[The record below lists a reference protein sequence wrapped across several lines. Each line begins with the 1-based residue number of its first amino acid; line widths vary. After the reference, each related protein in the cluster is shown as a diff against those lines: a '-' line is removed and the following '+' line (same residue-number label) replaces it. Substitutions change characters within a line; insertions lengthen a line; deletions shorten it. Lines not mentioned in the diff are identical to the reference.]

1 MRIGGLASGINT
13 DEIIEKLMTA
23 ERMPLERMEQ
33 DKTTLEWKRDGFRDI
48 NKALLEL
55 DNMML
60 DMKLSKTYNSKT
72 VTSSMEG
79 AVTATATTSAA
90 NGAYKIEVTELA
102 TSEMNVSKKEF
113 EDINTPIS
121 ELVDDEFPEDGKYTA
136 SFTTYGENGGNHE
149 IVIDKNDTIKDVLK
163 QINDKDNNVRA
174 FYDEQSGKIIMETT
188 RTGKYN
194 TEGDGGPEINFDNDS
209 FFTSFLEMSNE
220 VEAQDA
226 VFSYNGLELTS
237 KNNSYTLNDITFN
250 FNSTTDGKSATLTV
264 NNDTDAA
271 FDSIM
276 AFVDKYNEV
285 VEVMNGSQREEKHRD
300 FHPLTEAQKE
310 EMTEKEIELWEEKA
324 KSGLLRGDT
333 TITSGLFSMRNSWYS
348 KVKTGGEITSL
359 TQIGIETSS
368 AYMDGG
374 KLIVDEDKLR
384 TALKDDPEGVQKLF
398 SNSDD
403 KDSRGLVNRLEDSIE
418 ATMKSIERKAGKSTS
433 TLENYTLG
441 KQMKDLNTRISDF
454 EDRLVRIETRYWNQ
468 FSAMEKAVQR
478 ANQQSDYLM
487 SQFGNM

>member
-1 MRIGGLASGINT
+1 
-13 DEIIEKLMTA
+13 
-23 ERMPLERMEQ
+23 
-33 DKTTLEWKRDGFRDI
+33 
-48 NKALLEL
+48 
-55 DNMML
+55 
-60 DMKLSKTYNSKT
+60 
-72 VTSSMEG
+72 
-79 AVTATATTSAA
+79 
-90 NGAYKIEVTELA
+90 
-102 TSEMNVSKKEF
+102 F

-194 TEGDGGPEINFDNDS
+194 TEGDDGPEINFDNDS

-300 FHPLTEAQKE
+300 FPPLTEAQKE
-310 EMTEKEIELWEEKA
+310 EMTEKENELWEEKA
-324 KSGLLRGDT
+324 KS
-333 TITSGLFSMRNSWYS
+333 
-348 KVKTGGEITSL
+348 
-359 TQIGIETSS
+359 
-368 AYMDGG
+368 
-374 KLIVDEDKLR
+374 
-384 TALKDDPEGVQKLF
+384 
-398 SNSDD
+398 
-403 KDSRGLVNRLEDSIE
+403 
-418 ATMKSIERKAGKSTS
+418 
-433 TLENYTLG
+433 
-441 KQMKDLNTRISDF
+441 
-454 EDRLVRIETRYWNQ
+454 
-468 FSAMEKAVQR
+468 
-478 ANQQSDYLM
+478 
-487 SQFGNM
+487 

>member
-1 MRIGGLASGINT
+1 
-13 DEIIEKLMTA
+13 
-23 ERMPLERMEQ
+23 
-33 DKTTLEWKRDGFRDI
+33 
-48 NKALLEL
+48 
-55 DNMML
+55 
-60 DMKLSKTYNSKT
+60 
-72 VTSSMEG
+72 
-79 AVTATATTSAA
+79 
-90 NGAYKIEVTELA
+90 
-102 TSEMNVSKKEF
+102 
-113 EDINTPIS
+113 
-121 ELVDDEFPEDGKYTA
+121 
-136 SFTTYGENGGNHE
+136 
-149 IVIDKNDTIKDVLK
+149 
-163 QINDKDNNVRA
+163 
-174 FYDEQSGKIIMETT
+174 
-188 RTGKYN
+188 
-194 TEGDGGPEINFDNDS
+194 
-209 FFTSFLEMSNE
+209 TSFLEMSNE

-418 ATMKSIERKAGKSTS
+418 ATMKSIERKAGKRTS

-441 KQMKDLNTRISDF
+441 KQMMDLNTRLFDF
-454 EDRLVRIETRYWNQ
+454 EHRLVRIETRYWNQ
-468 FSAMEKAVQR
+468 FSAMEKAVRR